1 MHKEIEDVVGHGR
14 LPNMSDKP
22 ILPYSEAVV
31 HETLR
36 LGNIAKIA
44 SFINKTFRKKTC
56 DYQETVPRS
65 TTPNRG

>member
-22 ILPYSEAVV
+22 RLPYSEAVV

-36 LGNIAKIA
+36 LGNIVPFGVPYYVIKY
-44 SFINKTFRKKTC
+44 SKPLHFTINI
-56 DYQETVPRS
+56 
-65 TTPNRG
+65 